1 MSAIIAFCERHGQMS
16 MLNLLR
22 SVGPMTTTT
31 EILALNVLEEIAE
44 GKPELTEAIRDIK
57 TELHPVERA
66 KRFRATIIVDQEA
79 QIAAR
84 EAEIMA
90 LTAQIEN
97 MRMELTKEG
106 EAKKRNANKKR
117 PHETAQVQEF
127 DRQMP
132 EEEQIAG
139 TQPDQAENLEG
150 IALTGRA

>member
-22 SVGPMTTTT
+22 SVGPMNTTT

-66 KRFRATIIVDQEA
+66 KKFRATIIVDQEA

-84 EAEIMA
+84 EAEIIA

-117 PHETAQVQEF
+117 PHETAQEF

>member
-1 MSAIIAFCERHGQMS
+1 M
-16 MLNLLR
+16 
-22 SVGPMTTTT
+22 
-31 EILALNVLEEIAE
+31 
-44 GKPELTEAIRDIK
+44 
-57 TELHPVERA
+57 ERA

-79 QIAAR
+79 QITAR

-150 IALTGRA
+150 LALTGRA